1 MLLTENEISS
11 ILNFW
16 FPNDSY
22 NAFWFDKSVDEK
34 IYKEYYHL
42 LFNTYN
48 TILDRDDL
56 EFSYEENLALIILF
70 DQFSRNINRI
80 ITINVSEMTNEARKL
95 SLICIKNKYYL
106 NKKMNHICFML
117 MPLRHLNKL
126 TDKTF
131 TDMKTQIID
140 ILNSLEHISA
150 EEMTRIGN
158 IIFEIASNNKFYSK
172 LYADIYTELI
182 RSFDIMEQ
190 IFQVN
195 YNTYLLLFDNIEYMD
210 SEKDYNKFCI
220 INKQNES
227 RRAISTFFINL
238 SLNGIID
245 SKNILSILKNLLETV
260 LTKIKQENNK
270 NEVDE
275 LTENIAILYNKNII
289 QLFEKNYQTSIND
302 CTELYINGDTI
313 VQTIKKLSEI
323 KVKCYPSMSSKTI
336 FKFMDMV

>member
-1 MLLTENEISS
+1 MMKKYKLIDFETIAFNGFDFSIPEETVQLISMLSMEVGSPTYIKTPVFQKKDNTNNVFVPSS
-11 ILNFW
+11 SKSASVNMQP
-16 FPNDSY
+16 PNRKRRGGKGSDVTNDDWETIRSFQVT
-22 NAFWFDKSVDEK
+22 NIEQHIGVDAEMDK
-34 IYKEYYHL
+34 I
-42 LFNTYN
+42 
-48 TILDRDDL
+48 
-56 EFSYEENLALIILF
+56 
-70 DQFSRNINRI
+70 RN
-80 ITINVSEMTNEARKL
+80 
-95 SLICIKNKYYL
+95 C
-106 NKKMNHICFML
+106 
-117 MPLRHLNKL
+117 LNKL

-140 ILNSLEHISA
+140 ILNSLEDIST

-182 RSFDIMEQ
+182 KSFEIMEQ

-195 YNTYLLLFDNIEYMD
+195 YNTYLLLFDNIEYVD

-245 SKNILSILKNLLETV
+245 SKNILSILKNLLENV
-260 LTKIKQENNK
+260 LTRIKQENNK

-289 QLFEKNYQTSIND
+289 QLFEKHYQCSISN
-302 CTELYINGDTI
+302 CSELYINGDTI

>member
-1 MLLTENEISS
+1 MMKKYKLIDFETITFNGFDFSIPEETVQLISMLSMEVGSPTYIKTPVFQKKDNTNNVFVPSS
-11 ILNFW
+11 AKQQTSITQQPTRKRRGGKNSDVT
-16 FPNDSY
+16 NDDWETIRSFQVT
-22 NAFWFDKSVDEK
+22 NIEQHIGVDAEMDK
-34 IYKEYYHL
+34 I
-42 LFNTYN
+42 
-48 TILDRDDL
+48 
-56 EFSYEENLALIILF
+56 
-70 DQFSRNINRI
+70 RN
-80 ITINVSEMTNEARKL
+80 
-95 SLICIKNKYYL
+95 C
-106 NKKMNHICFML
+106 
-117 MPLRHLNKL
+117 LNKL

-302 CTELYINGDTI
+302 CTDLYINGDTI

>member
-1 MLLTENEISS
+1 MKYKLIDFETITFNGFDFSIPEETVQLISMLSMEVGSPTYIKTPVFQKKDNTNNVFVPSS
-11 ILNFW
+11 AKQQTSITQ
-16 FPNDSY
+16 PTRKRRGGKSSDVTNDDWETIRSFQVT
-22 NAFWFDKSVDEK
+22 NIEQHIGVDAEMDK
-34 IYKEYYHL
+34 I
-42 LFNTYN
+42 
-48 TILDRDDL
+48 
-56 EFSYEENLALIILF
+56 
-70 DQFSRNINRI
+70 RN
-80 ITINVSEMTNEARKL
+80 
-95 SLICIKNKYYL
+95 C
-106 NKKMNHICFML
+106 
-117 MPLRHLNKL
+117 LNKL

-140 ILNSLEHISA
+140 ILNSLEDIST

-195 YNTYLLLFDNIEYMD
+195 YNTYLLLFDNIEYVD

-289 QLFEKNYQTSIND
+289 QLFEKHYQTSISD
-302 CTELYINGDTI
+302 CADLYVNGDTI

>member
-1 MLLTENEISS
+1 MKYKLIDFETITFNGFDFSIPEETVQLISMLSMEVGSPTYIKTPVFQKKDNTNNVFVPSS
-11 ILNFW
+11 AKQQTSITQPTRKRRNGKSSDVT
-16 FPNDSY
+16 NDDWETIRSFQVT
-22 NAFWFDKSVDEK
+22 NIEQHIGVDAEMDK
-34 IYKEYYHL
+34 I
-42 LFNTYN
+42 
-48 TILDRDDL
+48 
-56 EFSYEENLALIILF
+56 
-70 DQFSRNINRI
+70 RN
-80 ITINVSEMTNEARKL
+80 
-95 SLICIKNKYYL
+95 C
-106 NKKMNHICFML
+106 
-117 MPLRHLNKL
+117 LNKL

-140 ILNSLEHISA
+140 ILNSLEHIST

-245 SKNILSILKNLLETV
+245 SKNILSILKKLLETV

-289 QLFEKNYQTSIND
+289 QLFEKNYHTSIND
-302 CTELYINGDTI
+302 CTDLYINGDTI

>member
-1 MLLTENEISS
+1 MKYKLIDFETITFNGFDFSIPEETVQLISMLSMEVGSPTYIKTPVFQKKDNTNNVFVPSS
-11 ILNFW
+11 AKQQTSITQPTRKRRNGKSSDVT
-16 FPNDSY
+16 NDDWETIRSFQVT
-22 NAFWFDKSVDEK
+22 NIEQHIGVDAEMDK
-34 IYKEYYHL
+34 I
-42 LFNTYN
+42 
-48 TILDRDDL
+48 
-56 EFSYEENLALIILF
+56 
-70 DQFSRNINRI
+70 RN
-80 ITINVSEMTNEARKL
+80 
-95 SLICIKNKYYL
+95 C
-106 NKKMNHICFML
+106 
-117 MPLRHLNKL
+117 LNKL

-140 ILNSLEHISA
+140 ILNSLEHIST

-195 YNTYLLLFDNIEYMD
+195 YNTYLLLFDNIEYID

-245 SKNILSILKNLLETV
+245 SKNILSILKNLLENV
-260 LTKIKQENNK
+260 LTRIKQENNK

-289 QLFEKNYQTSIND
+289 QLFEKHYQTSISD
-302 CTELYINGDTI
+302 CADLYVNGDTI

>member
-1 MLLTENEISS
+1 MKYKLIDFETITFNGFDFSIPEETVQLISMLSMEVGSPTYIKTPVFQKKDNTNNVFVPSS
-11 ILNFW
+11 SKSANVNTQP
-16 FPNDSY
+16 PNRKRRGGKNCDVS
-22 NAFWFDKSVDEK
+22 NDDWETIRTFQVTNIEQHVGVDAEMDK
-34 IYKEYYHL
+34 I
-42 LFNTYN
+42 
-48 TILDRDDL
+48 
-56 EFSYEENLALIILF
+56 
-70 DQFSRNINRI
+70 RN
-80 ITINVSEMTNEARKL
+80 
-95 SLICIKNKYYL
+95 C
-106 NKKMNHICFML
+106 
-117 MPLRHLNKL
+117 LNKL

-140 ILNSLEHISA
+140 ILNSLDDISTD
-150 EEMTRIGN
+150 EMTRIGN

-182 RSFDIMEQ
+182 KSFDIMEQ

-195 YNTYLLLFDNIEYMD
+195 YNTYLLLFDNIEYVD
-210 SEKDYNKFCI
+210 SEKDYNKFCV

-260 LTKIKQENNK
+260 LTRIEQENNK

-275 LTENIAILYNKNII
+275 LTENIAILYNKHII
-289 QLFEKNYQTSIND
+289 QLFEKHYQCSINN
-302 CTELYINGDTI
+302 CPELYVNGDTI
-313 VQTIKKLSEI
+313 IQTIKKLSEI

>member
-1 MLLTENEISS
+1 
-11 ILNFW
+11 
-16 FPNDSY
+16 
-22 NAFWFDKSVDEK
+22 
-34 IYKEYYHL
+34 
-42 LFNTYN
+42 
-48 TILDRDDL
+48 
-56 EFSYEENLALIILF
+56 
-70 DQFSRNINRI
+70 
-80 ITINVSEMTNEARKL
+80 MTNKYKLIDFETITFNGFDFSIPEETVQLISMLSMEVGSPTYIKTPVFQKKDNSNNVFVPSSAKQTSVTMQSNRKRRGN
-95 SLICIKNKYYL
+95 KNSDVS
-106 NKKMNHICFML
+106 NDDWETIRSFQVTNIEQHIGIDAEIDKIRNC
-117 MPLRHLNKL
+117 LNKL
-126 TDKTF
+126 TEKTF
-131 TDMKTQIID
+131 ADMKNQIID
-140 ILNSLEHISA
+140 ILNNLISENIPT

-172 LYADIYTELI
+172 LYADVYTELI
-182 RSFDIMEQ
+182 KSFKIMEEV
-190 IFQVN
+190 FCVN
-195 YNTYLLLFDNIEYMD
+195 YNTYLLLFDNIEYID
-210 SEKDYNKFCI
+210 SDKDYNKFCI

-289 QLFEKNYQTSIND
+289 LMFEKQYETSIND
-302 CTELYINGDTI
+302 CRDLYIGEETI

>member
-1 MLLTENEISS
+1 MKYKLIDFETITFNGFDFSIPEETVQLISMLSMEVGSPTYIKTPVFQKKDNTNNVFVPSS
-11 ILNFW
+11 AKQQTSITQPTRKRRNGKSSDVT
-16 FPNDSY
+16 NDDWETIRSFQVT
-22 NAFWFDKSVDEK
+22 NIEQHIGVDAEMDK
-34 IYKEYYHL
+34 I
-42 LFNTYN
+42 
-48 TILDRDDL
+48 
-56 EFSYEENLALIILF
+56 
-70 DQFSRNINRI
+70 RN
-80 ITINVSEMTNEARKL
+80 
-95 SLICIKNKYYL
+95 C
-106 NKKMNHICFML
+106 
-117 MPLRHLNKL
+117 LNKL

-140 ILNSLEHISA
+140 ILNSLEHIST

-195 YNTYLLLFDNIEYMD
+195 YNTYLLLFDNIEYVD

-245 SKNILSILKNLLETV
+245 SKNILSILKNLLENV
-260 LTKIKQENNK
+260 LTRIKQENNK

-289 QLFEKNYQTSIND
+289 QLFEKHYQTSISD
-302 CTELYINGDTI
+302 CADLYVNGDTI

>member
-1 MLLTENEISS
+1 MKYKLIDFETITFNGFDFSIPEETVQLISMLSMEVGSPTYIKTPVFQKKDNTNNVFVPSS
-11 ILNFW
+11 AKQQTSITQPTRKRRNGKSSDVT
-16 FPNDSY
+16 NDDWETIRSFQVT
-22 NAFWFDKSVDEK
+22 NIEQHIGVDAEMDK
-34 IYKEYYHL
+34 I
-42 LFNTYN
+42 
-48 TILDRDDL
+48 
-56 EFSYEENLALIILF
+56 
-70 DQFSRNINRI
+70 RN
-80 ITINVSEMTNEARKL
+80 
-95 SLICIKNKYYL
+95 C
-106 NKKMNHICFML
+106 
-117 MPLRHLNKL
+117 LNKL

-140 ILNSLEHISA
+140 ILNSLEHISS

-195 YNTYLLLFDNIEYMD
+195 YNTYLLLFDNIEYVD

-289 QLFEKNYQTSIND
+289 QLFEKHYQTSISD
-302 CTELYINGDTI
+302 CADLYVNGDTI

>member
-1 MLLTENEISS
+1 MMKKYKLIDFETITFNGFDFSIPEETVQLISMLSMEVGSPTYIKTPVFQKKDNTNNVFVPSSAKQISVTTQPTRKRRGNKNS
-11 ILNFW
+11 DIT
-16 FPNDSY
+16 NDDWETIRSFQVT
-22 NAFWFDKSVDEK
+22 NIEQHIGVDAEMDK
-34 IYKEYYHL
+34 I
-42 LFNTYN
+42 
-48 TILDRDDL
+48 
-56 EFSYEENLALIILF
+56 
-70 DQFSRNINRI
+70 RN
-80 ITINVSEMTNEARKL
+80 
-95 SLICIKNKYYL
+95 C
-106 NKKMNHICFML
+106 
-117 MPLRHLNKL
+117 LNKL

-140 ILNSLEHISA
+140 ILNSLEDIST

-182 RSFDIMEQ
+182 RSFDIMKQ

-195 YNTYLLLFDNIEYMD
+195 YNTYLLLFDNIEYID

-245 SKNILSILKNLLETV
+245 SKNILSILKNLLESV
-260 LTKIKQENNK
+260 LSKIKQENNK

-289 QLFEKNYQTSIND
+289 QLFEKQYQSSIND
-302 CTELYINGDTI
+302 CAELYVNGGDTI

>member
-1 MLLTENEISS
+1 MMKYKLIDFETITFNGFDFSIPEETVQLISMLSMEVGSPTYIKTPVFQKKDNTNNVFVPSS
-11 ILNFW
+11 AKQQTSITQPTRKRRNGKSSDVT
-16 FPNDSY
+16 NDDWETIRSFQVT
-22 NAFWFDKSVDEK
+22 NIEQHIGVDAEMDK
-34 IYKEYYHL
+34 I
-42 LFNTYN
+42 
-48 TILDRDDL
+48 
-56 EFSYEENLALIILF
+56 
-70 DQFSRNINRI
+70 RN
-80 ITINVSEMTNEARKL
+80 
-95 SLICIKNKYYL
+95 C
-106 NKKMNHICFML
+106 
-117 MPLRHLNKL
+117 LNKL

-140 ILNSLEHISA
+140 ILNSLEHIST

-195 YNTYLLLFDNIEYMD
+195 YNTYLLLFDNIEYID

-245 SKNILSILKNLLETV
+245 SKNILSILKNLLENV
-260 LTKIKQENNK
+260 LTRIKQENNK

-289 QLFEKNYQTSIND
+289 QLFEKNYHTSIND
-302 CTELYINGDTI
+302 CTDLYINGDTI

>member
-1 MLLTENEISS
+1 MMKKYKLIDFETIAFNGFDFSIPEETVQLISMLSMEVGSPTYIKTPVFQKKDNTNNVFVPSS
-11 ILNFW
+11 SKSASVNMQP
-16 FPNDSY
+16 PNRKRRGGKGSDVTNDDWETIRSFQVT
-22 NAFWFDKSVDEK
+22 NIEQHIGVDAEMDK
-34 IYKEYYHL
+34 I
-42 LFNTYN
+42 
-48 TILDRDDL
+48 
-56 EFSYEENLALIILF
+56 
-70 DQFSRNINRI
+70 RN
-80 ITINVSEMTNEARKL
+80 
-95 SLICIKNKYYL
+95 C
-106 NKKMNHICFML
+106 
-117 MPLRHLNKL
+117 LNKL

-131 TDMKTQIID
+131 ADMKTQIID
-140 ILNSLEHISA
+140 ILNSLEDIST

-182 RSFDIMEQ
+182 KSFEIMEQ

-195 YNTYLLLFDNIEYMD
+195 YNTYLLLFDNIEYVD

-245 SKNILSILKNLLETV
+245 SKNILSILKNLLENV
-260 LTKIKQENNK
+260 LTRIKQENNK

-289 QLFEKNYQTSIND
+289 QLFEKHYQCSISD
-302 CTELYINGDTI
+302 CSELYINGDTI

>member
-1 MLLTENEISS
+1 
-11 ILNFW
+11 
-16 FPNDSY
+16 
-22 NAFWFDKSVDEK
+22 
-34 IYKEYYHL
+34 
-42 LFNTYN
+42 
-48 TILDRDDL
+48 
-56 EFSYEENLALIILF
+56 
-70 DQFSRNINRI
+70 
-80 ITINVSEMTNEARKL
+80 MTNKYKLIDFETITFNGFDFSIPEETVQLISMLSMEVGSPTYIKTPVFQKKDNTNNVFVPSSAKQTSSSSSSAAANRKRRGG
-95 SLICIKNKYYL
+95 KNSDVT
-106 NKKMNHICFML
+106 NDDWETIRSFQVTNIEQHIGVDAEIDKIRNC
-117 MPLRHLNKL
+117 LNKL

-131 TDMKTQIID
+131 LDMKNQIID
-140 ILNSLEHISA
+140 ILNNLIHENIST

-172 LYADIYTELI
+172 LYADVYTELI
-182 RSFDIMEQ
+182 KSFDIMEEV
-190 IFQVN
+190 FRVN
-195 YNTYLLLFDNIEYMD
+195 YNTYLLLFDNIEYID
-210 SEKDYNKFCI
+210 SDKDYNKFCV

-275 LTENIAILYNKNII
+275 LTENVAILYNKNII
-289 QLFEKNYQTSIND
+289 SLFEKQYQISIND
-302 CTELYINGDTI
+302 CTDLYINDDTI
-313 VQTIKKLSEI
+313 IQTIKKLSEI

>member
-1 MLLTENEISS
+1 MKYKLIDFETITFNGFDFSIPEETVQLISMLSMEVGSPTYIKTPVFQKKDNTNNVFVPSS
-11 ILNFW
+11 AKQQTSITQPTRKRRNGKSSDVT
-16 FPNDSY
+16 NDDWETIRSFQVT
-22 NAFWFDKSVDEK
+22 NIEQHIGVDAEMDK
-34 IYKEYYHL
+34 I
-42 LFNTYN
+42 
-48 TILDRDDL
+48 
-56 EFSYEENLALIILF
+56 
-70 DQFSRNINRI
+70 RN
-80 ITINVSEMTNEARKL
+80 
-95 SLICIKNKYYL
+95 C
-106 NKKMNHICFML
+106 
-117 MPLRHLNKL
+117 LNKL

-140 ILNSLEHISA
+140 ILNSLEHIST

-195 YNTYLLLFDNIEYMD
+195 YNTYLLLFDNIEYID

-245 SKNILSILKNLLETV
+245 SKNILSILKNLLENV
-260 LTKIKQENNK
+260 LTRIKQENNK

-289 QLFEKNYQTSIND
+289 QLFEKNYHTSIND
-302 CTELYINGDTI
+302 CTDLYINGDTI

>member
-1 MLLTENEISS
+1 MMKYKLIDFETITFNGFDFSIPEETVQLISMLSMEVGSPTYIKTPVFQKKDNTNNVFVPSS
-11 ILNFW
+11 SKSANVNTQP
-16 FPNDSY
+16 PNRKRRGGKNSDVS
-22 NAFWFDKSVDEK
+22 NDDWETIRTFQVTNIEQHVGVDAEMDK
-34 IYKEYYHL
+34 I
-42 LFNTYN
+42 
-48 TILDRDDL
+48 
-56 EFSYEENLALIILF
+56 
-70 DQFSRNINRI
+70 RN
-80 ITINVSEMTNEARKL
+80 
-95 SLICIKNKYYL
+95 C
-106 NKKMNHICFML
+106 
-117 MPLRHLNKL
+117 LNKL

-140 ILNSLEHISA
+140 ILNSLDDISTD
-150 EEMTRIGN
+150 EMTRIGN

-182 RSFDIMEQ
+182 KSFDIMEQ

-195 YNTYLLLFDNIEYMD
+195 YNTYLLLFDNIEYVD
-210 SEKDYNKFCI
+210 SEKDYNKFCV

-260 LTKIKQENNK
+260 LTRIKQENNK

-289 QLFEKNYQTSIND
+289 QLFEKHYQCSIND
-302 CTELYINGDTI
+302 CPELYVNGDTI
-313 VQTIKKLSEI
+313 IQTIKKLSEI

>member
-1 MLLTENEISS
+1 MKYKLIDFETITFNGFDFSIPEETVQLISMLSMEVGSPTYIKTPVFQKKDNTNNVFVPSS
-11 ILNFW
+11 SKSGNVNTQQ
-16 FPNDSY
+16 PTRKRRGNKSSDVTNDDWETIRSFQVT
-22 NAFWFDKSVDEK
+22 NIEQHIGVDAEMDK
-34 IYKEYYHL
+34 I
-42 LFNTYN
+42 
-48 TILDRDDL
+48 
-56 EFSYEENLALIILF
+56 
-70 DQFSRNINRI
+70 RN
-80 ITINVSEMTNEARKL
+80 
-95 SLICIKNKYYL
+95 C
-106 NKKMNHICFML
+106 
-117 MPLRHLNKL
+117 LNKL

-182 RSFDIMEQ
+182 KSFDIMEQ

-289 QLFEKNYQTSIND
+289 QLFEKQYQTSIND
-302 CTELYINGDTI
+302 CTELYVNGETI
-313 VQTIKKLSEI
+313 IQTIKKLSEI

>member
-1 MLLTENEISS
+1 MMKYKLIDFETITFNGFDFSIPEETVQLISMLSMEVGSPTYIKTPVFQKKDNTNNVFVPSS
-11 ILNFW
+11 AKQATSSTQ
-16 FPNDSY
+16 P
-22 NAFWFDKSVDEK
+22 
-34 IYKEYYHL
+34 
-42 LFNTYN
+42 
-48 TILDRDDL
+48 
-56 EFSYEENLALIILF
+56 
-70 DQFSRNINRI
+70 
-80 ITINVSEMTNEARKL
+80 ARKRRGN
-95 SLICIKNKYYL
+95 KNSDVT
-106 NKKMNHICFML
+106 NDDWETIRSFQVTNIEQHIGVDAEIDKIRNC
-117 MPLRHLNKL
+117 LNKL

-140 ILNSLEHISA
+140 ILNSLEDISA

-195 YNTYLLLFDNIEYMD
+195 YNTYLLLFDNIEYID

-289 QLFEKNYQTSIND
+289 QLFEKQYKTSIND
-302 CTELYINGDTI
+302 CTNLYINGDTI

>member
-1 MLLTENEISS
+1 MMKYKLIDFETITFNGFDFSIPEETVQLISMLSMEVGSPTYIKTPVFQKKDNTNNVFVPSS
-11 ILNFW
+11 SKSANVNTQP
-16 FPNDSY
+16 PNRKRRGGKNCDVS
-22 NAFWFDKSVDEK
+22 NDDWETIRTFQVTNIEQHVGVDAEMDK
-34 IYKEYYHL
+34 I
-42 LFNTYN
+42 
-48 TILDRDDL
+48 
-56 EFSYEENLALIILF
+56 
-70 DQFSRNINRI
+70 RN
-80 ITINVSEMTNEARKL
+80 
-95 SLICIKNKYYL
+95 C
-106 NKKMNHICFML
+106 
-117 MPLRHLNKL
+117 LNKL

-140 ILNSLEHISA
+140 ILNSLDDISTD
-150 EEMTRIGN
+150 EMTRIGN

-182 RSFDIMEQ
+182 KSFDIMEQ

-195 YNTYLLLFDNIEYMD
+195 YNTYLLLFDNIEYVD
-210 SEKDYNKFCI
+210 SEKDYNKFCV

-260 LTKIKQENNK
+260 LTRIEQENNK

-275 LTENIAILYNKNII
+275 LTENIAILYNKHII
-289 QLFEKNYQTSIND
+289 QLFEKHYQCSINN
-302 CTELYINGDTI
+302 CPELYVNGDTI
-313 VQTIKKLSEI
+313 IQTIKKLSEI